1 MSATVYVLPVA
12 EPPRPAQEVRRRS
25 SVRLT
30 RRGRIVVFAFALVV
44 LFGIALI
51 GARVAFA
58 AEGGAESSATFRGAG
73 SAAHTMV
80 VGDGDTL
87 WDIASDAIVGTDASI
102 REMEQTIKELNGL
115 ESSMLV
121 AGQTLIVPTTP

>member
-12 EPPRPAQEVRRRS
+12 EPPRPVREVRRS
-25 SVRLT
+25 TVRLT
-30 RRGRIVVFAFALVV
+30 RRGRVVVFAFALVV

-58 AEGGAESSATFRGAG
+58 VEGGGAEKSPAP
-73 SAAHTMV
+73 AAHTMV

-87 WDIASDAIVGTDASI
+87 WDISSEAVAGTDASI
-102 REMEQTIKELNGL
+102 REMEQTIKELNSL

-121 AGQTLIVPTTP
+121 SGQTLIIPTAP

>member
-12 EPPRPAQEVRRRS
+12 EPPRPVREVRRS
-25 SVRLT
+25 TVRLT
-30 RRGRIVVFAFALVV
+30 RRGRVVVFAFALVV

-58 AEGGAESSATFRGAG
+58 VEGGDADKSPAP
-73 SAAHTMV
+73 AAHTMV

-87 WDIASDAIVGTDASI
+87 WDISSEAVAGTDASI
-102 REMEQTIKELNGL
+102 REMEQTIKELNSL
-115 ESSMLV
+115 DSSMLV
-121 AGQTLIVPTTP
+121 SGQTLIIPTAP

>member
-12 EPPRPAQEVRRRS
+12 EAPRPVQEVRRS
-25 SVRLT
+25 TVRLT

-44 LFGIALI
+44 LFGIALV
-51 GARVAFA
+51 GARVAF
-58 AEGGAESSATFRGAG
+58 GAENGAEKSPGSS
-73 SAAHTMV
+73 AHTMV

-87 WDIASDAIVGTDASI
+87 WDISSEAVVGTDASI
-102 REMEQTIKELNGL
+102 REMEQTIKEFNSL

-121 AGQTLIVPTTP
+121 TGQTLIIPTAR

>member
-12 EPPRPAQEVRRRS
+12 EPPRPVREVRRS
-25 SVRLT
+25 TVRLT
-30 RRGRIVVFAFALVV
+30 RRGRVVVFAFALVV

-58 AEGGAESSATFRGAG
+58 VEDGADSGARFRGPAP
-73 SAAHTMV
+73 AAHTMV

-87 WDIASDAIVGTDASI
+87 WDISAEAVAGTDASI
-102 REMEQTIKELNGL
+102 REMEQRIKELNSL

-121 AGQTLIVPTTP
+121 SGQTLIIPTAP

>member
-12 EPPRPAQEVRRRS
+12 EPPRPVREERRS
-25 SVRLT
+25 TVRLT
-30 RRGRIVVFAFALVV
+30 RRGRVVVFVFALVV

-51 GARVAFA
+51 GAKVAFA
-58 AEGGAESSATFRGAG
+58 VENGAEKSSG

-87 WDIASDAIVGTDASI
+87 WDISAKAVIGTDASI

-115 ESSMLV
+115 ESSMLLS
-121 AGQTLIVPTTP
+121 GQTLIVPTAP

>member
-12 EPPRPAQEVRRRS
+12 EPPRPVREVRRS
-25 SVRLT
+25 TVRLT

-58 AEGGAESSATFRGAG
+58 VEDGADKSPAPS
-73 SAAHTMV
+73 AHTMV

-87 WDIASDAIVGTDASI
+87 WDISAEAVAGTDASI
-102 REMEQTIKELNGL
+102 REMEQRIKELNSL

-121 AGQTLIVPTTP
+121 SGQTLIIPTAP

>member
-12 EPPRPAQEVRRRS
+12 EAPRPVREVRRS
-25 SVRLT
+25 QVRLT

-44 LFGIALI
+44 LFSIALV
-51 GARVAFA
+51 GARVAFGA
-58 AEGGAESSATFRGAG
+58 GGAEFPGTSS
-73 SAAHTMV
+73 SAHTMV

-87 WDIASDAIVGTDASI
+87 WDISSEAVAGTDASI
-102 REMEQTIKELNGL
+102 REMEQTIKELNSL

-121 AGQTLIVPTTP
+121 TGQTLIIPTAR

>member
-12 EPPRPAQEVRRRS
+12 EPPRPVREVRRS
-25 SVRLT
+25 TVRLT
-30 RRGRIVVFAFALVV
+30 RRGRVVVFAFALVV

-58 AEGGAESSATFRGAG
+58 VENGADKSSSPT
-73 SAAHTMV
+73 AHTMV

-87 WDIASDAIVGTDASI
+87 WDISSKAVAGSDASI
-102 REMEQTIKELNGL
+102 REMEQTIKELNSL

-121 AGQTLIVPTTP
+121 SGQTLIIPTAP

>member
-12 EPPRPAQEVRRRS
+12 EPPRPVREERRS
-25 SVRLT
+25 TVRLT
-30 RRGRIVVFAFALVV
+30 RRGRVVVFAFALVV

-58 AEGGAESSATFRGAG
+58 AENGAEKSSG
-73 SAAHTMV
+73 SSAHTMV

-87 WDIASDAIVGTDASI
+87 WDISAKAVVGTDASI
-102 REMEQTIKELNGL
+102 REMEQAIKELNGL
-115 ESSMLV
+115 ESSMLLS
-121 AGQTLIVPTTP
+121 GQTLIVPTAP

>member
-1 MSATVYVLPVA
+1 MSATVHVLPVA
-12 EPPRPAQEVRRRS
+12 EPPRPVREERRS
-25 SVRLT
+25 TVRLT
-30 RRGRIVVFAFALVV
+30 RRGRVVVFAFALVV

-58 AEGGAESSATFRGAG
+58 AGDGDDDAGFRGTG

-87 WDIASDAIVGTDASI
+87 WDISAEAIEGTDASI
-102 REMEQTIKELNGL
+102 REMEQTIKELNSL

-121 AGQTLIVPTTP
+121 AGQTLIIPTAP

>member
-12 EPPRPAQEVRRRS
+12 EPPRPVREVRRS

-44 LFGIALI
+44 LFGIALV
-51 GARVAFA
+51 GARVAVA
-58 AEGGAESSATFRGAG
+58 VENGAEKSS
-73 SAAHTMV
+73 SPSAHTMV
-80 VGDGDTL
+80 VGNGDTL
-87 WDIASDAIVGTDASI
+87 WDISAKAVAGTDASI
-102 REMEQTIKELNGL
+102 REMEQTIKELNRL

-121 AGQTLIVPTTP
+121 AGQTLIIPTAP

>member
-12 EPPRPAQEVRRRS
+12 EPPRPVREVRRS
-25 SVRLT
+25 TVRLT
-30 RRGRIVVFAFALVV
+30 RRGRVVVFAFALVV

-58 AEGGAESSATFRGAG
+58 VEGGGADKSSAT
-73 SAAHTMV
+73 AAHTMV

-87 WDIASDAIVGTDASI
+87 WDISSEAVAGTDASI
-102 REMEQTIKELNGL
+102 REMEQRIKELNGL

-121 AGQTLIVPTTP
+121 SGQTLIVPTAP

>member
-12 EPPRPAQEVRRRS
+12 EPPRPVREVRRS
-25 SVRLT
+25 TVRLT

-44 LFGIALI
+44 LFAIAFV

-58 AEGGAESSATFRGAG
+58 VDGDADKSPAP
-73 SAAHTMV
+73 AAHTMV

-87 WDIASDAIVGTDASI
+87 WDISAEAVAGTDASI
-102 REMEQTIKELNGL
+102 REMEQRIKELNSL

-121 AGQTLIVPTTP
+121 SGQTLIVPTAP

>member
-12 EPPRPAQEVRRRS
+12 EPPRPVREERRS
-25 SVRLT
+25 TVRLT
-30 RRGRIVVFAFALVV
+30 RRGRVVVFAFALVV

-51 GARVAFA
+51 GAKVAFA
-58 AEGGAESSATFRGAG
+58 VENGADKSPSP
-73 SAAHTMV
+73 SAHTMV

-87 WDIASDAIVGTDASI
+87 WDISSKAVAGTDSSI
-102 REMEQTIKELNGL
+102 REMEQRIKELNSL

-121 AGQTLIVPTTP
+121 SGQTLIVPTAP

>member
-12 EPPRPAQEVRRRS
+12 EPPHPVREVRRS
-25 SVRLT
+25 TVRLT
-30 RRGRIVVFAFALVV
+30 RRGRVVVFAFALVV

-51 GARVAFA
+51 GAKVAFA
-58 AEGGAESSATFRGAG
+58 VENGADADAGFRGPAP
-73 SAAHTMV
+73 AAHTMV

-87 WDIASDAIVGTDASI
+87 WDISSKAVAGTDSSI

-121 AGQTLIVPTTP
+121 SGQTLIVPTAP

>member
-12 EPPRPAQEVRRRS
+12 EPPRPVREVRRS
-25 SVRLT
+25 TVRLT
-30 RRGRIVVFAFALVV
+30 RRGRVVVFAFALVV
-44 LFGIALI
+44 LFAIAFV

-58 AEGGAESSATFRGAG
+58 VEGGAEKSPSP
-73 SAAHTMV
+73 SAHTMV

-87 WDIASDAIVGTDASI
+87 WDISSDAVAGTDASI

-121 AGQTLIVPTTP
+121 SGQTLIIPTAP

>member
-12 EPPRPAQEVRRRS
+12 EQPRPVQEVRRS
-25 SVRLT
+25 TVRLT

-58 AEGGAESSATFRGAG
+58 VEGDADAGARFRGPS

-87 WDIASDAIVGTDASI
+87 WDISSKAVAGTDASI
-102 REMEQTIKELNGL
+102 REMEQRIKELNSL

-121 AGQTLIVPTTP
+121 SGQTLIIPTAP

>member
-12 EPPRPAQEVRRRS
+12 EPPRPARDVRRS
-25 SVRLT
+25 TVRLT
-30 RRGRIVVFAFALVV
+30 RRGRVVVFAFALVV

-58 AEGGAESSATFRGAG
+58 ANSAGADAGFPGGSAP
-73 SAAHTMV
+73 AAHTMV

-87 WDIASDAIVGTDASI
+87 WDISSKAVAGTDASI
-102 REMEQTIKELNGL
+102 REMEQTIKELNSL

-121 AGQTLIVPTTP
+121 SGQTLIIPTAP

>member
-12 EPPRPAQEVRRRS
+12 EPPRPAPEVRRS
-25 SVRLT
+25 TVRLT
-30 RRGRIVVFAFALVV
+30 RRGRVVVFAFALVV

-58 AEGGAESSATFRGAG
+58 VENGADKSPSA
-73 SAAHTMV
+73 SAHTMV

-87 WDIASDAIVGTDASI
+87 WDISSKAVAGTDSSI
-102 REMEQTIKELNGL
+102 REMEQRIKELNGL

-121 AGQTLIVPTTP
+121 SGQTLIVPTLP

>member
-12 EPPRPAQEVRRRS
+12 EPPRPAPEVRRS
-25 SVRLT
+25 TVRLT
-30 RRGRIVVFAFALVV
+30 RRGRVVVFAFALVV

-58 AEGGAESSATFRGAG
+58 VENGADTDAGFRGPAP
-73 SAAHTMV
+73 SAHTMV

-87 WDIASDAIVGTDASI
+87 WDISSKAVAGTDSSI
-102 REMEQTIKELNGL
+102 REMEQTIKDLNSL

-121 AGQTLIVPTTP
+121 SGQTLIIPTAP

>member
-12 EPPRPAQEVRRRS
+12 EPPRPVREVRGS
-25 SVRLT
+25 TVRLT
-30 RRGRIVVFAFALVV
+30 RRGRVVVFAFALVV

-58 AEGGAESSATFRGAG
+58 VEGGADKSPAPSG
-73 SAAHTMV
+73 HTMV

-87 WDIASDAIVGTDASI
+87 WDISSEAVAGTDASI
-102 REMEQTIKELNGL
+102 REMEQRIKELNSL

-121 AGQTLIVPTTP
+121 SGQTLIIPTAP

>member
-12 EPPRPAQEVRRRS
+12 EPPRPVREVRRS
-25 SVRLT
+25 TVRLT

-58 AEGGAESSATFRGAG
+58 VENGAEKSPAPS
-73 SAAHTMV
+73 AHTMV

-87 WDIASDAIVGTDASI
+87 WDISSKAVAGSDASI
-102 REMEQTIKELNGL
+102 REMEQTIKELNSL

-121 AGQTLIVPTTP
+121 SGQTLIIPTAP

>member
-12 EPPRPAQEVRRRS
+12 EAPRPVREVRRS
-25 SVRLT
+25 TVRLT
-30 RRGRIVVFAFALVV
+30 RRGRVVVFAFALVI
-44 LFGIALI
+44 LFGIALV

-58 AEGGAESSATFRGAG
+58 AENGANFREPSSG
-73 SAAHTMV
+73 HTMV

-87 WDIASDAIVGTDASI
+87 WDISSEAVAGSDASI
-102 REMEQTIKELNGL
+102 WEMEHAIKELNSL

-121 AGQTLIVPTTP
+121 AGQTLIVPTAP

>member
-1 MSATVYVLPVA
+1 MSATVHVLPVA
-12 EPPRPAQEVRRRS
+12 EPPRPVREERRS
-25 SVRLT
+25 TVRLT
-30 RRGRIVVFAFALVV
+30 RRGRAVVFAFALVV

-58 AEGGAESSATFRGAG
+58 AGGGDDAGFRGTG

-87 WDIASDAIVGTDASI
+87 WDISAEAVTGTDASI
-102 REMEQTIKELNGL
+102 REMEQTIKELNSL

-121 AGQTLIVPTTP
+121 AGQTLVIPTAP

>member
-12 EPPRPAQEVRRRS
+12 EPPRPVREVRRS
-25 SVRLT
+25 TVRLT
-30 RRGRIVVFAFALVV
+30 RRGRVVVFAFALVV
-44 LFGIALI
+44 LFAIAFV

-58 AEGGAESSATFRGAG
+58 VDGGADKSPSP
-73 SAAHTMV
+73 SAHTMV

-87 WDIASDAIVGTDASI
+87 WDISSKAVAGTDSSI
-102 REMEQTIKELNGL
+102 REMEQRIKELNSL

-121 AGQTLIVPTTP
+121 SGQTLIVPTAP

>member
-12 EPPRPAQEVRRRS
+12 EPPRPVREERRS
-25 SVRLT
+25 TVRLT
-30 RRGRIVVFAFALVV
+30 RRGRVVVFAFALVV

-51 GARVAFA
+51 GAKVAFA
-58 AEGGAESSATFRGAG
+58 AENGAEKSARFLGPD

-87 WDIASDAIVGTDASI
+87 WDISAKAIVGTDASI

-115 ESSMLV
+115 ESSMLLS
-121 AGQTLIVPTTP
+121 GQTLIVPTAP

>member
-12 EPPRPAQEVRRRS
+12 EPPRPVREVRRS
-25 SVRLT
+25 TVRLT

-44 LFGIALI
+44 LFAIAFV
-51 GARVAFA
+51 GAKVAFA
-58 AEGGAESSATFRGAG
+58 VDGGADKSPAST
-73 SAAHTMV
+73 AHTMV

-87 WDIASDAIVGTDASI
+87 WDISSKAVAGTDASI
-102 REMEQTIKELNGL
+102 REMEQRIKDLNSL

-121 AGQTLIVPTTP
+121 SGQTLIIPTAP

>member
-1 MSATVYVLPVA
+1 MSATVHVLPVA
-12 EPPRPAQEVRRRS
+12 EPPRPVREERRS
-25 SVRLT
+25 TVRLT
-30 RRGRIVVFAFALVV
+30 RRGRVVVFAFALVV

-58 AEGGAESSATFRGAG
+58 VGDGGEAGAGFRGTG

-87 WDIASDAIVGTDASI
+87 WDISAEAIEGTDASI
-102 REMEQTIKELNGL
+102 REMEQTIKELNSL

-121 AGQTLIVPTTP
+121 AGQTLVIPTEP

>member
-1 MSATVYVLPVA
+1 MSATVHVLPVA
-12 EPPRPAQEVRRRS
+12 EPPRPAQEVRRS
-25 SVRLT
+25 TVRLT
-30 RRGRIVVFAFALVV
+30 RRGRVVVFAFALVV

-58 AEGGAESSATFRGAG
+58 VDDGADAGFRGPAP
-73 SAAHTMV
+73 AAHTMV

-87 WDIASDAIVGTDASI
+87 WDISSKAVAGSDASI
-102 REMEQTIKELNGL
+102 REMEQRIKELNSL

-121 AGQTLIVPTTP
+121 SGQTLIIPTAP

>member
-12 EPPRPAQEVRRRS
+12 EPPRPAPEVRRS
-25 SVRLT
+25 TVRLT
-30 RRGRIVVFAFALVV
+30 RRGRVVVFAFALVV

-58 AEGGAESSATFRGAG
+58 VENGAEKSPAPT
-73 SAAHTMV
+73 AHTMV

-87 WDIASDAIVGTDASI
+87 WDISSKAVAGSDASI
-102 REMEQTIKELNGL
+102 REMEQTIKELNSL

-121 AGQTLIVPTTP
+121 SGQTLIIPTAH

>member
-12 EPPRPAQEVRRRS
+12 EPPRPVREERRS
-25 SVRLT
+25 TVRLT
-30 RRGRIVVFAFALVV
+30 RRGRVVVFAFALVV

-51 GARVAFA
+51 GAKVAFA
-58 AEGGAESSATFRGAG
+58 VENGADKSPAP
-73 SAAHTMV
+73 AAHTMV

-87 WDIASDAIVGTDASI
+87 WDISSKAVAGTDSSI
-102 REMEQTIKELNGL
+102 REMEQRIKELNSL

-121 AGQTLIVPTTP
+121 SGQTLIVPTAP